1 MEEKKIVR
9 TCYIGNQ
16 DPYEWLL
23 SEDGKATVMP
33 ELLIGCE
40 EILYTDVNEVRCVR
54 IESFV
59 RRKHNA
65 FDFNVRK
72 KDVAD
77 TLEKIMEWGLQEEEY
92 LICERV
98 KNLQEYI
105 DKQNRF

>member
-9 TCYIGNQ
+9 TCFIGNK

-23 SEDGKATVMP
+23 TEDGKATVMP

-40 EILYTDVNEVRCVR
+40 EILYKDVDEVRCVR

-105 DKQNRF
+105 DKKNQF